1 MNNDKLR
8 KMIMSKSFS
17 SRKSDEKAF
26 ILDTYVENCVK
37 LSINENQENERKN
50 QKFIIKAIIISITII
65 LAIAVLIIFCFNPSD
80 SGAKAF
86 EVCFAA
92 ILKLIRFLLE

>member
-37 LSINENQENERKN
+37 LSKNENQENERKYK
-50 QKFIIKAIIISITII
+50 KFIIKAIIVSITII
-65 LAIAVLIIFCFNPSD
+65 FTIVGLIIFCFNPSD
-80 SGAKAF
+80 SVAKAF
-86 EVCFAA
+86 EVYFAA
-92 ILKLIRFLLE
+92 IPKLLRFLLE